1 MGENIPTIFHIT
13 HWKAGS
19 QWIHRILLNCAPG
32 SKIVR
37 PEVDEVQFLQ
47 RPLEAGKVYPTT
59 YVTQEQFYSVTLP
72 KLWKRFVIIRDL
84 RDTLVSGYFS
94 IKYSHQPIVPRLIRW
109 REALQEM
116 EEAEGLIFLMD
127 EWLPGSAKIQESWQR
142 SNEPIYRYEDL
153 LANDLD
159 ILEIILL
166 KNCQLP
172 LEPTRFRQIVLDCR
186 FENMSGGRKRGEENV
201 MAHERKGVAGDWRNH
216 FDRQVT
222 QAFKERF
229 ATLLISTGYET
240 DENW

>member
-1 MGENIPTIFHIT
+1 MEASTPTIFHIT

-19 QWIHRILLNCAPG
+19 QWIHRILLNCIPE

-47 RPLEAGKVYPTT
+47 RSLEDGKVYPTV
-59 YVTQEQFYSVTLP
+59 YVTQEQFYSVRLP
-72 KLWKRFVIIRDL
+72 TVWKRFVVIRDL

-94 IKYSHQPIVPRLIRW
+94 IRYSHKTIIPRLTEW
-109 REALQEM
+109 REALHEM
-116 EEAEGLIFLMD
+116 DEAEGLIFLMD
-127 EWLPGSAKIQESWQR
+127 EWLPASAKIQKSWQR

-153 LANDLD
+153 LGNDLD
-159 ILEIILL
+159 ILETILL
-166 KNCQLP
+166 KKCQLP

-186 FENMSGGRKRGEENV
+186 FEQMSGGRKRGEENV

-216 FDRQVT
+216 FDQQVT

-229 ATLLISTGYET
+229 AALLIETGYEK